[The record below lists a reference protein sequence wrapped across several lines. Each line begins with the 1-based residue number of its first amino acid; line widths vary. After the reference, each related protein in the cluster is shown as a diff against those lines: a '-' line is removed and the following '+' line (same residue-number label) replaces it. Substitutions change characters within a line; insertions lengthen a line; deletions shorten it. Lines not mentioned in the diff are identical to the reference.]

1 MLIRFD
7 PFRQF
12 DALNEQLQ
20 QGRSS
25 RVIPMDAYR
34 AGDLFKVHFDIP
46 GVSPDSI
53 EITVEK
59 NVLSVKA
66 ERHWSD
72 EGVETV
78 VCERPQGSFSRDLFL
93 GDNLDTERIQ
103 ASYDNG
109 VLTLSIPVADK
120 AKARTIEVKGSATS
134 SGTGSSAT

>member
-7 PFRQF
+7 PFRPF

-34 AGDLFKVHFDIP
+34 AGDQFKVHFDIP
-46 GVSPDSI
+46 GVNPDSI
-53 EITVEK
+53 EITIEK

-78 VCERPQGSFSRDLFL
+78 VCERPQGSFTRDLFL

>member
-1 MLIRFD
+1 MIRFD

>member
-7 PFRQF
+7 PFRPF

-34 AGDLFKVHFDIP
+34 AGDQFKVHFDIP
-46 GVSPDSI
+46 GVNPDSI
-53 EITVEK
+53 EITIEK

-78 VCERPQGSFSRDLFL
+78 VCERPQGSFTRDLFL

-134 SGTGSSAT
+134 SGTGSSAS

>member
-1 MLIRFD
+1 MIRFD
-7 PFRQF
+7 PFRPF

-34 AGDLFKVHFDIP
+34 AGDQFKVHFDIP
-46 GVSPDSI
+46 GVNPDSI
-53 EITVEK
+53 EITIEK

-78 VCERPQGSFSRDLFL
+78 VCERPQGSFTRDLFL